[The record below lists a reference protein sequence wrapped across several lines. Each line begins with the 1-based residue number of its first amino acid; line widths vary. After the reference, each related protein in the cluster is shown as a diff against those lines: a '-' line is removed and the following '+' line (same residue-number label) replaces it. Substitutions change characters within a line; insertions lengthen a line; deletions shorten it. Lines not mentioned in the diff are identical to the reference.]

1 MLVDDDHFGVNP
13 WAVNHPGT
21 TRRYKLEPDDLS
33 DDSIDEQY
41 ARIDLYPQ
49 QHPTTTP
56 VAAARI
62 PSHSSVSSSSY
73 YQRPLHPH
81 EGAPPPHTTLPPDLP
96 RLGNRLLTEQQ
107 YTSVVALGPATKRAL
122 ETLQAEIIGLNE
134 RIDGLRQELIDR
146 DDMQKKRT
154 LMTTNDEDDDEVWDA
169 WGWVLKVSKE
179 RERQGQA
186 F

>member
-1 MLVDDDHFGVNP
+1 MLGDDDHFGVNP
-13 WAVNHPGT
+13 WAVNQPGI

-41 ARIDLYPQ
+41 SRIDLHPQ
-49 QHPTTTP
+49 QHPA
-56 VAAARI
+56 AAARI

-73 YQRPLHPH
+73 YQRPLHAH
-81 EGAPPPHTTLPPDLP
+81 EGAPHTTLPPP

-146 DDMQKKRT
+146 DDVQRKRT
-154 LMTTNDEDDDEVWDA
+154 LLTTTNDEDDDEVWDA
-169 WGWVLKVSKE
+169 WGWVLKVMKKKKK
-179 RERQGQA
+179 
-186 F
+186 